1 MVERTLEEKSY
12 YQALVNKMDD
22 WIIFGIKSE
31 NDFIYQIYK
40 VIKKSMQEAR
50 KSTIKDI
57 HVKPITEVYRP
68 ISDISYSHIQIC
80 EKSPL
85 RNVPIFSYKVFL
97 E

>member
-57 HVKPITEVYRP
+57 HVKPIT
-68 ISDISYSHIQIC
+68 
-80 EKSPL
+80 
-85 RNVPIFSYKVFL
+85 
-97 E
+97 